1 MLSWIHTLCNSYAYS
16 FTCKAD
22 TFTMAPLNKMKKY
35 SQLSSVRHMSET
47 QWKGNTGQ
55 RKEERRT
62 EGELAENDPGPLQ

>member
-1 MLSWIHTLCNSYAYS
+1 
-16 FTCKAD
+16 
-22 TFTMAPLNKMKKY
+22 MAPLNKMKKY

-62 EGELAENDPGPLQ
+62 EGQLTENDPGPL